1 MPLWYFIAMTQNSN
15 TTKTNNKRNA
25 AKPPSQR
32 KIDQTLK
39 SLKSAFTE
47 PKTPHEYE
55 GVSKSA
61 KKRQSTAIQVLGQ
74 RLAELPKERLAQ
86 LPLDDSLREA
96 IEQAASISN
105 HEGRRRQLQYV
116 GKLMRFADVEVIAA
130 ELDLASAKNRA
141 QVGLEHAA
149 ERWRSR
155 IIDDDD
161 GLALWN
167 DSFTGATI
175 TADLVEKLRD
185 SNSQQSIEGKRR
197 YRDLYRTIK
206 AAIAAKQTEL
216 EQNDVE

>member
-1 MPLWYFIAMTQNSN
+1 MTKNSN
-15 TTKTNNKRNA
+15 TTKTNTKRNA

-47 PKTPHEYE
+47 PQTPVEYE

-61 KKRQSTAIQVLGQ
+61 KKRQSTAIQALGE

-96 IEQAASISN
+96 IEEAASISN

-130 ELDLASAKNRA
+130 ELDLGSAKNRA

-161 GLALWN
+161 GLGLWN

-175 TADLVEKLRD
+175 AAELIEKLRD
-185 SNSQQSIEGKRR
+185 TSSQQSIEGKRG
-197 YRDLYRTIK
+197 YRDLFRTIK

-216 EQNDVE
+216 EQKDVE